1 MLWNV
6 DLSGLVDGG
15 VQGELNALNEVE
27 DDGVFET
34 AVVVSVWGGG
44 GGGGVEREGVEK
56 DGVEKY
62 GGGVDISWK
71 RMLLRSRALLA
82 SRRSIAPSMMRIVRR
97 EGT

>member
-44 GGGGVEREGVEK
+44 RGG
-56 DGVEKY
+56 

-82 SRRSIAPSMMRIVRR
+82 SRRSIAPSMMRVVRR
-97 EGT
+97 KGT